1 MRRGEQREREI
12 QLRFLLIATLL
23 ALTSLG
29 VAQVDPEAAQWL
41 ERAAEAHGGDAFREL
56 STVQEEGVITYYDPT
71 GTPVQENEART
82 VIDLE
87 GERMR
92 MEMYVMGQLLVLQ
105 QVTPEGSFAYAFP
118 QGELPLSEAETA
130 ELRMAFETGF
140 YGLRLGAEGAQS
152 ASYLGEQ
159 EWGDVSGH
167 AVEVSRNDN
176 RFSYL
181 LDDDGQ
187 LLADRYVT
195 AQLGETT
202 TFYTEFEEVDGILLP
217 TEYESFAMGMKIL
230 SSQANDQVVN
240 EPLAEDAFSVEEYR
254 EASEAARQVAPEIL
268 TWLQA
273 NVHPLESVDAGAPVA
288 DLQPFGEIVGDARVV
303 ALGEQTHGTSEF
315 FRMKHRAFEYL
326 VEEKGFTIFAIEAN
340 MPEARRLNEYV
351 LTGEGDPAELLAGLY
366 FWTWNTQEVL
376 DMIEWMREYNET
388 APQPVQFTGF
398 DMQFPDVA
406 VENVREFL
414 EEHDPALLE
423 EYDGDLKAATSS
435 SSLVSQAAPADEDL
449 AGRIESL
456 IADMEARQDQY
467 EEAVGAQEAAWA
479 IQNARVAFQAVGLTR
494 GGVPW
499 RDLAMAQNTLWLLD
513 QYPDE
518 KMMVWAHN
526 GHVAEAEGWMGEH
539 LAEAL
544 GDDYLSVA
552 FSFEEGEY
560 TAVNQQAGE
569 VTSNSAGPA
578 REGSVDALFA
588 QVGPDAFVLDLR
600 TAEGS
605 PAAPWLYE
613 SRPFRSIGALAI
625 PDASAFPSTVVAED
639 FDAVIF
645 IREST
650 ASQQLN

>member
-1 MRRGEQREREI
+1 
-12 QLRFLLIATLL
+12 LRFLLIATLL

-388 APQPVQFTGF
+388 ADVPVQFTGF
-398 DMQFPDVA
+398 DMQFPGVA
-406 VENVREFL
+406 VENVIAF
-414 EEHDPALLE
+414 LE
-423 EYDGDLKAATSS
+423 EYDPDLAQEYGDDLEAVAAA
-435 SSLVSQAAPADEDL
+435 SSLTEEMGPVDEAVAERL
-449 AGRIESL
+449 EAL
-456 IADMEARQDQY
+456 IGEMEARSDRYGQEAG
-467 EEAVGAQEAAWA
+467 EEEAAWA
-479 IQNARVAFQAVGLTR
+479 IQDARVAFQSLGLAE
-494 GGVPW
+494 GGTVW
-499 RDLAMAQNTLWLLD
+499 RDLSMAQNALWLLD
-513 QYPDE
+513 HYPGE
-518 KMMVWAHN
+518 KMMIWAHN
-526 GHVAEAEGWMGEH
+526 GHVAEAEGWMGAH
-539 LAEAL
+539 LDEAL

-552 FSFEEGEY
+552 FSFEAGEY
-560 TAVNQQAGE
+560 TAVNPDAGA
-569 VTSNSAGPA
+569 VTSNRADPP
-578 REGSVDALFA
+578 REGSVDALLA
-588 QVGPDAFVLDLR
+588 QVGPEAFVLDLR
-600 TAEGS
+600 AAEGT
-605 PAAPWLYE
+605 PAEGWFYE
-613 SRPFRSIGALAI
+613 PRPFRSIGALAM
-625 PDASAFPSTVVAED
+625 PANSSFPSTVVAED